1 MTINGYIKIIINIFP
16 IRILVSCQC
25 KRPISM
31 YILIRGRVTI
41 YIQYQNQPGNEGE
54 EKSSSQPSNASDNI
68 RQQLGTLVTH
78 LGTFF

>member
-1 MTINGYIKIIINIFP
+1 
-16 IRILVSCQC
+16 
-25 KRPISM
+25 M